1 MSEAFGGWVLDHHAL
16 AAWGR
21 VEPYAQSLV
30 WSAMEVGMA
39 VAVPVGAL
47 WHGPDQ

>member
-1 MSEAFGGWVLDHHAL
+1 LDHHAL
-16 AAWGR
+16 ATWAR

-39 VAVPVGAL
+39 GGIPDDVA
-47 WHGPDQ
+47 